1 VKRPRS
7 TTPTKG
13 DSPAK
18 KKSKSIKKPKKSKGP
33 KSGTSDGT
41 VPTLK
46 KSSTPS
52 TATADGQMMAQ
63 MLSTFSKMEQSRFE
77 AFQRSALPQNT
88 VQDWLV
94 ACLYRKGPTGHPSVA
109 RDAAASATA
118 SPSHHRL
125 QLDDLVAPGQAS
137 DISMVVATV
146 AKIYAQ
152 RLVATAK
159 KLQKKR
165 IIATDDEDADD
176 NAEDNDTDKEK
187 GGDQEEPAK
196 RKTGTGGANKS
207 AIHTDDHE
215 NRPLEPQDIWCAWQ
229 YRCQRGLDPGFF
241 LSSTSQSTAS
251 NGGDGGWNINLQQEG
266 SIDDMDDYTQR
277 RLAALAA
284 QEEYEKRLSASM
296 AEKGDQE
303 AKVDG
308 EAMDIDPSD
317 N

>member
-1 VKRPRS
+1 MKRPRS
-7 TTPTKG
+7 TTPTKE

-18 KKSKSIKKPKKSKGP
+18 KKNKSIKKPKKSKGP

-77 AFQRSALPQNT
+77 AFQRCALPQNT

-94 ACLYRKGPTGHPSVA
+94 ACLCRKGPTGHPSVA
-109 RDAAASATA
+109 RDAAASAT
-118 SPSHHRL
+118 SHHRL
-125 QLDDLVAPGQAS
+125 QLDDLVAPGQAN

-165 IIATDDEDADD
+165 IIATDDEDDDEADD
-176 NAEDNDTDKEK
+176 HDTDKKKDGEA
-187 GGDQEEPAK
+187 EEVAK
-196 RKTGTGGANKS
+196 KRTGTGAASKNAS
-207 AIHTDDHE
+207 HTDDHE
-215 NRPLEPQDIWCAWQ
+215 NRPLEPQDIWRAWQ
-229 YRCQRGLDPGFF
+229 HRCQRGLDPGFF
-241 LSSTSQSTAS
+241 LSSTGQSTAS

-277 RLAALAA
+277 RFAALAA
-284 QEEYEKRLSASM
+284 QEEYEKRLDASI
-296 AEKGDQE
+296 AEKEDQE
-303 AKVDG
+303 AKVGG
-308 EAMDIDPSD
+308 EAMDVDP
-317 N
+317 

>member
-1 VKRPRS
+1 
-7 TTPTKG
+7 
-13 DSPAK
+13 
-18 KKSKSIKKPKKSKGP
+18 
-33 KSGTSDGT
+33 
-41 VPTLK
+41 
-46 KSSTPS
+46 
-52 TATADGQMMAQ
+52 MMAQ

-94 ACLYRKGPTGHPSVA
+94 ACLCRKGPTSHSSVA
-109 RDAAASATA
+109 RDAAASAT
-118 SPSHHRL
+118 SHHRL

-165 IIATDDEDADD
+165 IIATDDEDDNDNADD
-176 NAEDNDTDKEK
+176 NDKEK
-187 GGDQEEPAK
+187 EGTQEEAVK
-196 RKTGTGGANKS
+196 KKTAAGAPNKS
-207 AIHTDDHE
+207 ASHTDDHE
-215 NRPLEPQDIWCAWQ
+215 NRPLEPQDIWRAWQ
-229 YRCQRGLDPGFF
+229 HRCQRGLDPGFF
-241 LSSTSQSTAS
+241 LSSTSQTTAS

-284 QEEYEKRLSASM
+284 QEEYEKRLGASM
-296 AEKGDQE
+296 AEDEDQE
-303 AKVDG
+303 AKVHG
-308 EAMDIDPSD
+308 EAMDVDP
-317 N
+317 